1 MAELEITKNNFTDE
15 VMNSD
20 IPVLLDFWA
29 TWCGPCRMIS
39 PIVKELAEEYSGK
52 LKVGKVNVDKEAELA
67 SAFGITSIPTI
78 VLIKN
83 GKTVNS
89 SIGFMTKDQ
98 LVKMINNEIRKIRL
112 KQILSRIFLIH
123 FQDSADTPF
132 CLSLRHSL
140 SDFHL
145 LPQLCDRV

>member
-39 PIVKELAEEYSGK
+39 PIVKGLAEEYSGK
-52 LKVGKVNVDKEAELA
+52 LKVGKVNVDEEAELA

-98 LVKMINNEIRKIRL
+98 LVKMINNEI
-112 KQILSRIFLIH
+112 
-123 FQDSADTPF
+123 
-132 CLSLRHSL
+132 
-140 SDFHL
+140 
-145 LPQLCDRV
+145 

>member
-39 PIVKELAEEYSGK
+39 PIVKELTEEYSGK
-52 LKVGKVNVDKEAELA
+52 LKVGKVNVDEEAELA

-98 LVKMINNEIRKIRL
+98 LVKMINNEI
-112 KQILSRIFLIH
+112 
-123 FQDSADTPF
+123 
-132 CLSLRHSL
+132 
-140 SDFHL
+140 
-145 LPQLCDRV
+145 

>member
-20 IPVLLDFWA
+20 MPVLLDFWA

-52 LKVGKVNVDKEAELA
+52 LKVGKVNVDEEAELA

-98 LVKMINNEIRKIRL
+98 LVKMINNEI
-112 KQILSRIFLIH
+112 
-123 FQDSADTPF
+123 
-132 CLSLRHSL
+132 
-140 SDFHL
+140 
-145 LPQLCDRV
+145 

>member
-1 MAELEITKNNFTDE
+1 MAELEITKNIFTDE

-20 IPVLLDFWA
+20 MPVLLDFWA

-52 LKVGKVNVDKEAELA
+52 LKVGKVNVDEEAELA
-67 SAFGITSIPTI
+67 STFGITSIPTI

-98 LVKMINNEIRKIRL
+98 LVKMINNEI
-112 KQILSRIFLIH
+112 
-123 FQDSADTPF
+123 
-132 CLSLRHSL
+132 
-140 SDFHL
+140 
-145 LPQLCDRV
+145 

>member
-52 LKVGKVNVDKEAELA
+52 LKVGKVNVDEEAELA
-67 SAFGITSIPTI
+67 STFGITSIPTI

-98 LVKMINNEIRKIRL
+98 LVKMINNKI
-112 KQILSRIFLIH
+112 
-123 FQDSADTPF
+123 
-132 CLSLRHSL
+132 
-140 SDFHL
+140 
-145 LPQLCDRV
+145 

>member
-20 IPVLLDFWA
+20 MPVLLDFWA

-52 LKVGKVNVDKEAELA
+52 LKVGKVNVDEEAELA

-98 LVKMINNEIRKIRL
+98 LVKMINNE
-112 KQILSRIFLIH
+112 
-123 FQDSADTPF
+123 
-132 CLSLRHSL
+132 
-140 SDFHL
+140 
-145 LPQLCDRV
+145 V

>member
-52 LKVGKVNVDKEAELA
+52 LKVGKVNVDEEAELA

-83 GKTVNS
+83 GKTVSS

-98 LVKMINNEIRKIRL
+98 LVKMINNEI
-112 KQILSRIFLIH
+112 
-123 FQDSADTPF
+123 
-132 CLSLRHSL
+132 
-140 SDFHL
+140 
-145 LPQLCDRV
+145 

>member
-39 PIVKELAEEYSGK
+39 PIVKELTEEYSGK
-52 LKVGKVNVDKEAELA
+52 LKVGKINVDEEAELA

-78 VLIKN
+78 ALIKN

-98 LVKMINNEIRKIRL
+98 LVKMINNE
-112 KQILSRIFLIH
+112 
-123 FQDSADTPF
+123 
-132 CLSLRHSL
+132 
-140 SDFHL
+140 
-145 LPQLCDRV
+145 V

>member
-39 PIVKELAEEYSGK
+39 PIVKELSEKYSGK
-52 LKVGKVNVDKEAELA
+52 LKVGKVNVDEEAELA

-98 LVKMINNEIRKIRL
+98 LVKMINNEI
-112 KQILSRIFLIH
+112 
-123 FQDSADTPF
+123 
-132 CLSLRHSL
+132 
-140 SDFHL
+140 
-145 LPQLCDRV
+145 

>member
-20 IPVLLDFWA
+20 MPVLLDFWA

-52 LKVGKVNVDKEAELA
+52 LKVGKVNVDEEAELA
-67 SAFGITSIPTI
+67 STFGITSIPTI

-98 LVKMINNEIRKIRL
+98 LVKMINNEI
-112 KQILSRIFLIH
+112 
-123 FQDSADTPF
+123 
-132 CLSLRHSL
+132 
-140 SDFHL
+140 
-145 LPQLCDRV
+145 

>member
-52 LKVGKVNVDKEAELA
+52 LKVGKVNVDEEAELA

-98 LVKMINNEIRKIRL
+98 LVKMINNEI
-112 KQILSRIFLIH
+112 
-123 FQDSADTPF
+123 
-132 CLSLRHSL
+132 
-140 SDFHL
+140 
-145 LPQLCDRV
+145 

>member
-52 LKVGKVNVDKEAELA
+52 LKVGKINVDEEAELA
-67 SAFGITSIPTI
+67 STFGISSIPTI
-78 VLIKN
+78 VIIKN
-83 GKTVNS
+83 GKIVNTS
-89 SIGFMTKDQ
+89 VGFAPKDQ
-98 LVKMINNEIRKIRL
+98 LVKMINNEL
-112 KQILSRIFLIH
+112 
-123 FQDSADTPF
+123 
-132 CLSLRHSL
+132 
-140 SDFHL
+140 
-145 LPQLCDRV
+145 

>member
-20 IPVLLDFWA
+20 MPVLLDFWA

-52 LKVGKVNVDKEAELA
+52 LKVGKVNVDEEAELA
-67 SAFGITSIPTI
+67 STFGITSIPTI

-98 LVKMINNEIRKIRL
+98 IVKMINNEI
-112 KQILSRIFLIH
+112 
-123 FQDSADTPF
+123 
-132 CLSLRHSL
+132 
-140 SDFHL
+140 
-145 LPQLCDRV
+145 